1 MLFARTPQHML
12 PFSRKATPPNIL
24 FSEYE
29 DDREQGDAYSK
40 QDGQITPLPGIT
52 NLPQL
57 LGARAV
63 GDP

>member
-1 MLFARTPQHML
+1 ML